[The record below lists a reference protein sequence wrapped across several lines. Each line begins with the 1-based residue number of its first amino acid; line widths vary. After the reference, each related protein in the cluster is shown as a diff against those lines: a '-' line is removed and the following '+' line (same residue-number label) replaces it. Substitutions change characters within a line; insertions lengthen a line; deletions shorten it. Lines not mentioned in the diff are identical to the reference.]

1 MKLDQFLTPYAG
13 MNSKWIKKLNVRCKT
28 IKLLEEN
35 IGSKISNISLSTI
48 FSVIIPWARE
58 VKEKN
63 KQATLHQ
70 TKMFLHS

>member
-13 MNSKWIKKLNVRCKT
+13 MNSKWIKNLNVRCKT